1 MNPATPP
8 RVLVIDDGVEY
19 ARIVQEHLPEFELIE
34 PYGSETP
41 ARIPDGPAAIEF
53 LRQRANEVD
62 VVLLDM
68 RFEVDAERILPLS
81 DRSSSKRDRRFQG
94 IAILRAL
101 RSHHPELPV
110 VLLTAQRDLALADAG
125 DDLASQSMTYV
136 LDGDDLDTLR
146 IRINTAYQ
154 NSQMSLADGEM
165 LWGRAPQMRSLRRR
179 LSTLARGTLPV
190 LLEGETGTGKSY
202 LAERLVHRASG
213 RNGPFVIADLASI
226 PKDHIAAHQFG
237 ATRGSYTGD
246 VNDRQG
252 VFELA
257 DGGTLFLDEIQNVP
271 LDVQRQ
277 LLVVLQE
284 RRVRPLGAARERQ
297 VDVKV
302 IASSNEALDEAVRSG
317 RFRQDL
323 YMRLGPATRVVIP
336 PLRERLSDLEFFVHE
351 LVAKATDHP
360 EIAPLHE
367 IVADAAGVPAGGRLM
382 LRPGKGRGRSNGDV
396 LALAL
401 PDAGWK
407 LLSEH
412 RWPGNMRELA
422 FVVHNVITFT
432 LVEAADAIRAGLPMS
447 SSRLQID
454 PGLVAELLRGST
466 STIDAKPAANDE
478 DDRIAVQVRPGETLN
493 GVSVEVERQYFL
505 ELFRRYDGDFA
516 QMALH
521 LLGDEG
527 KARAVQLRFNQIGL
541 KVRQLRRR

>member
-1 MNPATPP
+1 MSP
-8 RVLVIDDGVEY
+8 RVLVIDDGLEY
-19 ARIVQEHLPEFELIE
+19 ARIVAEHLDEFELIY
-34 PYGSETP
+34 PYGEAQP
-41 ARIPDGPAAIEF
+41 ARVPDGPAAIDYLAE
-53 LRQRANEVD
+53 NSGDVD

-68 RFEVDAERILPLS
+68 RFEVDSDRVLPLS
-81 DRSSSKRDRRFQG
+81 ERSSSKRDRRFQG
-94 IAILRAL
+94 IAILRAI
-101 RSHHPELPV
+101 REQHPELPV

-154 NSQMSLADGEM
+154 NSQMSLAEGET
-165 LWGRAPQMRSLRRR
+165 LWGRSTEMRKLRRR
-179 LSTLARGTLPV
+179 LATLARGTLPV
-190 LLEGETGTGKSY
+190 LLEGETGTGKSF
-202 LAERLVHRASG
+202 LAERFVHQNSRRS
-213 RNGPFVIADLASI
+213 GPFVIADLASI
-226 PKDHIAAHQFG
+226 PRDLIAAHLFG
-237 ATRGSYTGD
+237 ATRGSYTGAIS
-246 VNDRQG
+246 DRQG

-302 IASSNEALDEAVRSG
+302 IASSNEPLDQAVRNGS
-317 RFRQDL
+317 FRQDL

-336 PLRERLSDLEFFVHE
+336 PLRERSGDLEFFIHE
-351 LVAKATDHP
+351 LVRSAAAHP
-360 EIAPLHE
+360 EIAPLFDLVSE
-367 IVADAAGVPAGGRLM
+367 AAGARGPLSIATGRNRVNGAGLLLG
-382 LRPGKGRGRSNGDV
+382 
-396 LALAL
+396 L
-401 PDAGWK
+401 PDAAWS
-407 LLSEH
+407 LLREH

-422 FVVHNVITFT
+422 FVMHNVISFT
-432 LVEAADAIRAGLPMS
+432 LIEAADAIRAGMPLRS
-447 SSRLQID
+447 TRLQVD

-466 STIDAKPAANDE
+466 STIESQPAANDE
-478 DDRIAVQVRPGETLN
+478 DDRIPVVVRAGDTLN
-493 GVSVEVERQYFL
+493 GVSVDVERQYFL
-505 ELFRRYDGDFA
+505 ELFRRYNGDFS

-541 KVRQLRRR
+541 KVRQLRQR

>member
-1 MNPATPP
+1 MNP
-8 RVLVIDDGVEY
+8 RVLVIDDGLEY
-19 ARIVQEHLPEFELIE
+19 ARIVKNHLDEFELIH
-34 PYGSETP
+34 PYGAAEP
-41 ARIPDGPAAIEF
+41 ARIADGPAAIDYLAEHT
-53 LRQRANEVD
+53 AEVD

-68 RFEVDAERILPLS
+68 RFEVDTDRILPLS
-81 DRSSSKRDRRFQG
+81 ERSSSKRDRRFQG
-94 IAILRAL
+94 VAILRAI
-101 RSHHPELPV
+101 REQHPELPV

-154 NSQMSLADGEM
+154 NSQMSLSEGET
-165 LWGRAPQMRSLRRR
+165 LWGRSVEMRRLRRR
-179 LSTLARGTLPV
+179 LATLARGTLPV
-190 LLEGETGTGKSY
+190 LLEGETGTGKSF
-202 LAERLVHRASG
+202 LAERFVHQNSG
-213 RNGPFVIADLASI
+213 RSGPFVIADLASI
-226 PKDHIAAHQFG
+226 PRDLIAAHLFG
-237 ATRGSYTGD
+237 ATRGSYTGA
-246 VNDRQG
+246 VSDRQG
-252 VFELA
+252 VFELG

-302 IASSNEALDEAVRSG
+302 IASSNEPLDQAVRKGS
-317 RFRQDL
+317 FRQDL

-336 PLRERLSDLEFFVHE
+336 PLRDRLDDLEFFIHE
-351 LVAKATDHP
+351 LVQSAAAHP
-360 EIAPLHE
+360 EIAPLFE
-367 IVADAAGVPAGGRLM
+367 LVSEAAGASGPLSIATGRNKANGTGLLLGLPNAAWSL
-382 LRPGKGRGRSNGDV
+382 LR
-396 LALAL
+396 
-401 PDAGWK
+401 
-407 LLSEH
+407 EH

-422 FVVHNVITFT
+422 FVMHNVITFT
-432 LVEAADAIRAGLPMS
+432 LIEAADAVRAGMPLRS
-447 SSRLQID
+447 TRLQVD

-466 STIDAKPAANDE
+466 STIESLPAANDE
-478 DDRIAVQVRPGETLN
+478 DDRIPVLVRAGDTLN
-493 GVSVEVERQYFL
+493 GVSVDVERQYFL
-505 ELFRRYDGDFA
+505 ELFQRYDGDFA